1 MQETRKWRAIPLAIV
16 GLLVLGQAS
25 LAGQYE
31 GPGRDRDGRR
41 AMQPGQRLERLSKEL
56 KLTDEQKA
64 QLKPILED
72 EQKQFEA
79 LRNDDT
85 LSREERWS
93 KMQEIRQSS
102 HERMNSVLT
111 SDQQAKLKKMHESR
125 QRRWDRRGGGDR
137 N

>member
-1 MQETRKWRAIPLAIV
+1 
-16 GLLVLGQAS
+16 
-25 LAGQYE
+25 
-31 GPGRDRDGRR
+31 
-41 AMQPGQRLERLSKEL
+41 MQPGQRLERLSTGL

-79 LRNDDT
+79 LRNNDDT
-85 LSREERWS
+85 LSRDERWS

-102 HERMNSVLT
+102 RERMNSVLT
-111 SDQQAKLKKMHESR
+111 SDQQVKLKKMHESR
-125 QRRWDRRGGGDR
+125 QRRSERQGGGDR